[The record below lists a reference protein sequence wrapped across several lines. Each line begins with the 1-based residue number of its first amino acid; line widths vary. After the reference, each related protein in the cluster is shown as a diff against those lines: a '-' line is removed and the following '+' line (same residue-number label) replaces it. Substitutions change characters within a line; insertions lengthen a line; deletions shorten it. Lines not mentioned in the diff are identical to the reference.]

1 MLVGLLQFTKIRLQ
15 EIKKKLDKTKTGFFP
30 LNWRSVCE
38 GVLMISNPAI
48 KLMNKMKC
56 SR

>member
-56 SR
+56 